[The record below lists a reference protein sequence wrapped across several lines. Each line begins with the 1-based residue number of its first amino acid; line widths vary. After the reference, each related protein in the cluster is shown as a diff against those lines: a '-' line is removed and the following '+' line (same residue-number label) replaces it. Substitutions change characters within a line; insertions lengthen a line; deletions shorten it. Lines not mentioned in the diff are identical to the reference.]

1 MHTTIQTLLIM
12 TRSQRINR
20 IIYEGD
26 RYDLSAVAAGWILDR
41 VMKKRLRTE
50 LITRLIRAVLILA
63 LVILA
68 VVMGACGESKDY
80 STRTIEQFNELPP
93 PVILFAKECNWLGC
107 SVTVIDAYGKMTY
120 FGNVSSFAG
129 QLGQSYNI
137 GDTLKRNCKNP
148 IHK

>member
-1 MHTTIQTLLIM
+1 M

-68 VVMGACGESKDY
+68 VVMGACEEKPEP
-80 STRTIEQFNELPP
+80 TRMDVDQAIEMARVLYNRGYLQGG
-93 PVILFAKECNWLGC
+93 ITAKEQCLGDITDTKA
-107 SVTVIDAYGKMTY
+107 SWKRDSLEVEIILQ
-120 FGNVSSFAG
+120 SF
-129 QLGQSYNI
+129 
-137 GDTLKRNCKNP
+137 K
-148 IHK
+148 